1 MKYRFKH
8 VVEYAAL
15 RTVAGVVCVLPYR
28 AALSLGWVLAWIAF
42 YGIRFRV
49 QEAQRRIREVFGD
62 RFSRREVRRIAW
74 ISLRNTVFCAVEMM
88 RAPRMTPAWCAKMF
102 DREPA
107 EKMKE
112 MLAGKGAILALPHM
126 GTWEVAGIAAQAFGL
141 PVFFI
146 TGQQKNPLTNAWMNR
161 MRGFTGIETIQRDAF
176 VLKKVI
182 RNLRNGKIL
191 AMLTDLR
198 SRTPALSVNFL
209 GKQANLVAGTG
220 MFARQ
225 AGVPVYPVILRREGW
240 TGHSWVIKDP
250 IFPDP
255 ERDRDED
262 WLRIVQHVVNLFE
275 EAVRESPEQFFWY
288 NKRWVLDPLSK
299 PSA

>member
-1 MKYRFKH
+1 MKYRLKY
-8 VVEYAAL
+8 VAEYAAL
-15 RTVAGVVCVLPYR
+15 RGVAGAACVLPYR
-28 AALSLGWVLAWIAF
+28 AALSLGWLLAWIAF
-42 YGIRFRV
+42 YVVRFRV

-62 RFSRREVRRIAW
+62 RFSHREVRRIAW
-74 ISLRNTVFCAVEMM
+74 ISLRNTVFSAVEMM
-88 RAPRMTPAWCAKMF
+88 RTPRMTPGWCEKMF

-126 GTWEVAGIAAQAFGL
+126 GTWEVAGIAAQTFGL

-146 TGQQKNPLTNAWMNR
+146 TGHQKNPLADAWMNR
-161 MRGFTGIETIQRDAF
+161 MRGVTGIETIRRDAS

-182 RNLRNGKIL
+182 RNLRSGKVL

-198 SRTPALSVNFL
+198 SKTPGLPVNFL
-209 GKQANLVAGTG
+209 GKQANLAAGTG

-240 TGHSWVIKDP
+240 IGHSWVIKDP

-255 ERDRDED
+255 ERDKHED
-262 WLRIVQHVVNLFE
+262 WLRIVQYVADLFD

-288 NKRWVLDPLSK
+288 NKRWVLDPLPN